1 MQLNKEQLKAVH
13 HIKGPLLILAGAGSG
28 KTTVLSYR
36 VENLLQNKVMAS
48 EILCITFTNKAANEL
63 KKRIINITK
72 QRGENVWV
80 STFHAL
86 SRNIL
91 DTYYKNEFQ
100 ITHTAQSRQIF
111 KQLVDEDEEVTG
123 KSDFLKPTNLMK
135 IISLLKS
142 ELVTSDYLMNRT
154 TLKEFIDHD
163 KLKEIVKEE
172 VKTKENLRTL
182 IRIYKKYQEELVKIN
197 KIDVDDM
204 LLLAVRVLSENS
216 VALKGCQERFKYIM
230 IDEYQDANRAQYV
243 LSKLL
248 ASKDKNITVVGD
260 DFQSIYKFRGSDIR
274 NILSFDKDYPDY
286 LEIKLEENYRST
298 QTILEAANALISH
311 NTEQKEKTLYPV
323 HGIGEKIKIISAET
337 SIEEGV
343 GIALKIKKLI
353 EKGYQYR
360 DIAVF
365 YRSNAE
371 SGVLESVLP
380 KENIPFV
387 ITKESSFF
395 ERKEIKDI
403 LSYLRFCHDST
414 RIVDFVG
421 AVSIIK
427 RGVGKTSIDK
437 IVDGAKGKDI
447 MTFLNG
453 NHGLKLSQNTRTG
466 IAKFLNEIEDIK
478 QQTKVSGLSETIIYT
493 IKRIDYLNVFSN
505 LDSHIKKEKVIY
517 LKKLIEIAQETES
530 SNPDVQL
537 GDFLNDLGRQEIE
550 IDLTIGEDFNKV
562 NLMTIH
568 SSKGLEFP
576 VVFITGMR
584 EGGFPSQYATS
595 DAAIEEERRLCYVAF
610 TRAQKELYL
619 SYPRTS
625 LEKVEGVLEKL
636 KVKNVESRFLKEFPQ
651 ELTESEKR

>member
-13 HIKGPLLILAGAGSG
+13 HIEGPLLILAGAGSG

-36 VENLLQNKVMAS
+36 VENLLRNEASAS
-48 EILCITFTNKAANEL
+48 EILCVTFTNKAANEL
-63 KKRIINITK
+63 KKRIIHITK
-72 QRGENVWV
+72 NKGEDVWV

-86 SRNIL
+86 SRNLL
-91 DTYYKNEFQ
+91 DIYYKYQFQ
-100 ITHTAQSRQIF
+100 VAHTAQSRQII
-111 KQLVDEDEEVTG
+111 KQIVDKDGEFAGD
-123 KSDFLKPTNLMK
+123 KDFLKPSNLMK
-135 IISLLKS
+135 VISLLKS

-154 TLKEFIDHD
+154 TLKEFIDQD
-163 KLKEIVKEE
+163 KFKELVKEE
-172 VKTKENLRTL
+172 VKTKENLGSL
-182 IRIYKKYQEELVKIN
+182 IRIYQRYQEELFKIN

-204 LLLAVRVLSENS
+204 LLLAVRVLTENP
-216 VALKGCQERFKYIM
+216 VALKESQKRFKYIM

-248 ASKDKNITVVGD
+248 ASKHKNITVVGD

-323 HGIGEKIKIISAET
+323 HGIGEKIKVISAET
-337 SIEEGV
+337 SIDEGTD
-343 GIALKIKKLI
+343 ITKKINKLI

-371 SGVLESVLP
+371 SGVLESVFP
-380 KENIPFV
+380 KENIPFI

-403 LSYLRFCHDST
+403 LSYLRFCQDST
-414 RIVDFVG
+414 NVMDFVG
-421 AVSIIK
+421 AVSVIK

-437 IVDGAKGKDI
+437 IVEGAKGKDI
-447 MTFLNG
+447 TTYLYA
-453 NHGLKLSQNTRTG
+453 NHGLKLSQNTKTG
-466 IAKFLNEIEDIK
+466 IAEFLNEIEDIK
-478 QQTKVSGLSETIIYT
+478 KKAKVSALSETIIYSL
-493 IKRIDYLNVFSN
+493 KRIGYLNTFSN
-505 LDSHIKKEKVIY
+505 LDPHIKKEKVIY
-517 LKKLIEIAQETES
+517 LKKLIEIAQETEN
-530 SNPDVQL
+530 SNPHIQIS
-537 GDFLNDLGRQEIE
+537 DFLDDLGGQEIE
-550 IDLTIGEDFNKV
+550 VDLTVGDDFNKV

-576 VVFITGMR
+576 VVFIIGMR

-595 DAAIEEERRLCYVAF
+595 NAAIEEERRLCYVAF

-619 SYPRTS
+619 SYPKTS
-625 LEKVEGVLEKL
+625 LEKVDGVSEKL
-636 KVKNVESRFLKEFPQ
+636 AVENLESRFLKEFPQ
-651 ELTESEKR
+651 ELVERKKR